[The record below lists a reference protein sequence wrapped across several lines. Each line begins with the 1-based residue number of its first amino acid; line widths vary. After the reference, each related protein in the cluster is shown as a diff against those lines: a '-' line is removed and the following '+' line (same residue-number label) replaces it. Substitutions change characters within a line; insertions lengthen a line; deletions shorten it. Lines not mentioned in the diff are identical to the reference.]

1 MPKISEENIQFI
13 DTYLKNSEVVFTD
26 IRLEMVDHVA
36 SEIEFRMN
44 EGDTRDFYY
53 IFKDYMVKNKNKLL
67 KNNTQ
72 YYKSSDKK
80 ILNAIVKKAFSI
92 NAVFIFIII
101 FLSLFF
107 INKLLNPDMFAQVL
121 RALPFVVFF
130 LFAGIYRF
138 VGRNKKERFSSIER
152 IAIYFML
159 IGQILNLYF
168 QGLIF
173 RKMIIPEQSIKLIT
187 ITSFLIFTLVL
198 LMQVFFKF
206 KKEYQLKYKRVL

>member
-53 IFKDYMVKNKNKLL
+53 IFKDYMVKNKKKLL